1 MGRQVTDELVEI
13 VDLSS
18 DLVPA
23 SGSVRRVIP
32 PEPTAEERAKYDKII
47 KIGSRPAYGAF
58 STEMQSE
65 VGLWIQRA
73 IQKTTSQPLVKLP
86 TMGGSVP
93 ISPFVAQLGVN
104 AVIVPTVNTDN
115 NQHSA
120 NENLRLGNYFE
131 GIRTMIGLLTEK
143 F

>member
-1 MGRQVTDELVEI
+1 
-13 VDLSS
+13 
-18 DLVPA
+18 
-23 SGSVRRVIP
+23 
-32 PEPTAEERAKYDKII
+32 
-47 KIGSRPAYGAF
+47 
-58 STEMQSE
+58 MQSE